1 MDLTLAVFILSVA
14 LIVGGYFYYKLYKK
28 AAVLR
33 AELSQTRQRYAPI
46 IDADTAVAERR
57 AEAVQ
62 VEQSIQ
68 QLRTDFASKRVIYDS
83 LLRETAIYESKLENI
98 SFGIY
103 EPVYNYSTSNEYK
116 AKLEAIRS
124 KVKELIKDDK
134 AVHAAVEWTV
144 SGSAAEGRRMMKQ
157 YAKLLLRA
165 FNGECDAAI
174 ARVNWNNMG
183 NMEARISK
191 SFEAINKLGSVN
203 RISITKQYHDLRKS
217 ELQLEF
223 ELQQKI
229 QSEKEE
235 QRLIRE
241 QMREEEKAQ
250 REIEI
255 AQRKAEDEEA
265 RYQKALLKATEDAKR
280 ATGAQLE
287 SLDLKIAELEQLL
300 AAAQLQK
307 ERALSMAQQTKSGH
321 VYVISNIG
329 SFGEDVFK
337 IGMTRRLEPMDR
349 VKELGDASVPFSFDV
364 HALVYSDNAP
374 ELEYKIHRQLMERRL
389 NLINNRREFF
399 RVDLDEVETIFSNAG
414 HPLTLTRLAEAREYR
429 ESLAIRES
437 KSRVGEEIESDLV
450 TDPIPMSLDD

>member
-1 MDLTLAVFILSVA
+1 MDLTLAVLILSVA

-28 AAVLR
+28 AATLS

-46 IDADTAVAERR
+46 IDVDTVVAERKQ
-57 AEAVQ
+57 EALQ
-62 VEQSIQ
+62 VEQSIHN
-68 QLRTDFASKRVIYDS
+68 LRTDFAAKRAVYDS
-83 LLRETAIYESKLENI
+83 LLRETAIYESKLEDI
-98 SFGIY
+98 SFGVY
-103 EPVYNYSTSNEYK
+103 EPIYNYSTSEEYK

-124 KVKELIKDDK
+124 QVKELIKDDR
-134 AVHAAVEWTV
+134 AVYSAVEWSV
-144 SGSAAEGRRMMKQ
+144 GGSKVEGRRMMKQ
-157 YAKLLLRA
+157 YSKLMLRA
-165 FNGECDAAI
+165 FNGECDSAI

-203 RISITKQYHDLRKS
+203 QISITQPYYDLRKS

-250 REIEI
+250 REIEV
-255 AQRKAEDEEA
+255 AQRKAEDEET

-399 RVDLDEVETIFSNAG
+399 RVDLDEVESIFSNAG

-450 TDPIPMSLDD
+450 ADLIPISLDD

>member
-1 MDLTLAVFILSVA
+1 
-14 LIVGGYFYYKLYKK
+14 
-28 AAVLR
+28 
-33 AELSQTRQRYAPI
+33 
-46 IDADTAVAERR
+46 
-57 AEAVQ
+57 
-62 VEQSIQ
+62 
-68 QLRTDFASKRVIYDS
+68 
-83 LLRETAIYESKLENI
+83 
-98 SFGIY
+98 
-103 EPVYNYSTSNEYK
+103 
-116 AKLEAIRS
+116 
-124 KVKELIKDDK
+124 
-134 AVHAAVEWTV
+134 
-144 SGSAAEGRRMMKQ
+144 
-157 YAKLLLRA
+157 
-165 FNGECDAAI
+165 
-174 ARVNWNNMG
+174 MG

-203 RISITKQYHDLRKS
+203 QISITQQYHDLRKS

-250 REIEI
+250 REIET

-300 AAAQLQK
+300 SAAQLQK

-349 VKELGDASVPFSFDV
+349 VRELGDASVPFSFDV

-374 ELEYKIHRQLMERRL
+374 DLEYKIHRQLIERRL

-450 TDPIPMSLDD
+450 ADLIPLSLDD

>member
-1 MDLTLAVFILSVA
+1 MDLTFILLILSIA
-14 LIVGGYFYYKLYKK
+14 LIVEGYLYYKLYKK
-28 AAVLR
+28 SESISD
-33 AELSQTRQRYAPI
+33 ELGQIRQRYAPI
-46 IDADTAVAERR
+46 IDVDTVVAERKQ
-57 AEAVQ
+57 EALQ
-62 VEQSIQ
+62 IEQSIQ
-68 QLRTDFASKRVIYDS
+68 QLRTDFATKRVIYDS
-83 LLRETAIYESKLENI
+83 LLRETAIYESKLEDI
-98 SFGIY
+98 SFGVY
-103 EPVYNYSTSNEYK
+103 EPIYNYATSEAYK
-116 AKLEAIRS
+116 TKLEAIRGQ
-124 KVKELIKDDK
+124 VKELIKDDK
-134 AVHAAVEWTV
+134 AVYSAVEWTV
-144 SGSAAEGRRMMKQ
+144 SGSKVEGRRMMKQ
-157 YAKLLLRA
+157 YSKLMLRA

-174 ARVNWNNMG
+174 ARVSWNNMG

-203 RISITKQYHDLRKS
+203 QISITQQYHDLRKS

-223 ELQQKI
+223 ELQQKV

-250 REIEI
+250 REIET

-300 AAAQLQK
+300 SAAQLQK

-329 SFGEDVFK
+329 SFGDDVFK

-349 VKELGDASVPFSFDV
+349 VRELGDASVPFSFDV

-399 RVDLDEVETIFSNAG
+399 RVELDEVESIFSKAG

-437 KSRVGEEIESDLV
+437 QSRVGEEIESNPVVDAVPL
-450 TDPIPMSLDD
+450 SLDD

>member
-1 MDLTLAVFILSVA
+1 MDLTLAVLILSVA
-14 LIVGGYFYYKLYKK
+14 LIVAGYFYYKLYKK
-28 AAVLR
+28 AATLS

-46 IDADTAVAERR
+46 INVDAVVAERKQ
-57 AEAVQ
+57 EALLI
-62 VEQSIQ
+62 EQSIH
-68 QLRTDFASKRVIYDS
+68 QLRTDFVAKRAVYDS
-83 LLRETAIYESKLENI
+83 LLRETAIYESKLEDI
-98 SFGIY
+98 SFGVY
-103 EPVYNYSTSNEYK
+103 EPIYNYSTSEEYK
-116 AKLEAIRS
+116 AKLEAIRIQ
-124 KVKELIKDDK
+124 VKELIKDDR
-134 AVHAAVEWTV
+134 AVYSAVEWSV
-144 SGSAAEGRRMMKQ
+144 GGSKVEGRRMMKQ
-157 YAKLLLRA
+157 YSKLMLRA
-165 FNGECDAAI
+165 FNGECDSAI

-203 RISITKQYHDLRKS
+203 QISITQPYHDLRKS

-374 ELEYKIHRQLMERRL
+374 ELEYRIHRQLMERRL

-399 RVDLDEVETIFSNAG
+399 RVDLDEVESIFSNAG

-450 TDPIPMSLDD
+450 ADPIPMSLDD

>member
-28 AAVLR
+28 AATLS

-46 IDADTAVAERR
+46 IDVDAVVTERKQ
-57 AEAVQ
+57 EALQ
-62 VEQSIQ
+62 VEQSIH
-68 QLRTDFASKRVIYDS
+68 QLRTDFVAKRAVYDS
-83 LLRETAIYESKLENI
+83 LLRETAIYESKLEDI
-98 SFGIY
+98 SFGVY
-103 EPVYNYSTSNEYK
+103 EPIYNYSTSEEYK

-124 KVKELIKDDK
+124 QVKELIKDDR
-134 AVHAAVEWTV
+134 AVYSAVEWSV
-144 SGSAAEGRRMMKQ
+144 GGSKVEGRRMMKQ
-157 YAKLLLRA
+157 YSKLMLRA
-165 FNGECDAAI
+165 FNGECDSAI

-203 RISITKQYHDLRKS
+203 QISITQPYHDLRKS

-250 REIEI
+250 REIEV

-399 RVDLDEVETIFSNAG
+399 RVDLDEVESIFSNAG

-437 KSRVGEEIESDLV
+437 MSRVGEEIESDLV
-450 TDPIPMSLDD
+450 ADQIPLSLD